1 MIRVKAET
9 SDFKF
14 SYAVHPA
21 YTGADGC
28 EYPFTLHIVVEN
40 LPDDGRRR
48 PMLMIVEYDYL
59 QVNKGGDTPPMTIEL
74 DVAHPGID
82 LDRVQLRLRG
92 TYGGHSFPILALE
105 EDDRCGKGVIR
116 DFRNAA

>member
-1 MIRVKAET
+1 MIRVKSE
-9 SDFKF
+9 SPDFKF

-28 EYPFTLHIVVEN
+28 EYPCTLHIVVED
-40 LPDDGRRR
+40 LPKEGTRR

-59 QVNKGGDTPPMTIEL
+59 QVNGGGDTPPMTIEL

-82 LDRVQLRLRG
+82 LDRVQLQLRG
-92 TYGGHSFPILALE
+92 TYGGHSFSIQALE
-105 EDDRCGKGVIR
+105 QDDRCPEGIVR